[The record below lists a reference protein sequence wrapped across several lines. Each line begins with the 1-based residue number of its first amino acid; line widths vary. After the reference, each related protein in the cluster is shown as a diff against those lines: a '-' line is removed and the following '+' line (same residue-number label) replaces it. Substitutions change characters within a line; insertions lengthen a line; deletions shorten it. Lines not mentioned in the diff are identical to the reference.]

1 MAHCTGCGLWLRE
14 SELFC
19 GICGL
24 KRAVGEPRDRPEP
37 ALAEPL
43 APLPIDTRSEART
56 GIGVAS
62 THPQGLDWR
71 GKTQGLGWRP
81 VLDYVAPA
89 VLWVLL
95 VLVLGAMLDGA
106 TGYVAA
112 ALGTLGIAAAIRAF
126 FAWTGN
132 RAFMSPWLFALAAL
146 LAFVSTVGQ
155 TTRQN
160 DTTATRA
167 AQRGASTSTTT
178 VTPAARAKQLG
189 TPGSTGAVS
198 ATDEIR
204 TCVNA
209 FMLNIRNLP
218 PAKRAFSLP
227 DSRIFANVYCKEAVR
242 AGLVGG
248 ASIRKNRRAITALQA
263 KVVQQLL
270 ASGKIKLLPP

>member
-43 APLPIDTRSEART
+43 APLPIEARSEAGT

-62 THPQGLDWR
+62 THTHGTRLERQDARPGL
-71 GKTQGLGWRP
+71 
-81 VLDYVAPA
+81 APCTRLRRA
-89 VLWVLL
+89 GRA
-95 VLVLGAMLDGA
+95 LGASRVCARGNAGRRNGLRRRGTGHLGHRSGDPRSLRVDGES
-106 TGYVAA
+106 
-112 ALGTLGIAAAIRAF
+112 
-126 FAWTGN
+126 
-132 RAFMSPWLFALAAL
+132 AFMSPWLFALAAL

-178 VTPAARAKQLG
+178 VSPAARAKQLG
-189 TPGSTGAVS
+189 TLGSTGAVS

-204 TCVNA
+204 TWRERLHA
-209 FMLNIRNLP
+209 EHP
-218 PAKRAFSLP
+218 
-227 DSRIFANVYCKEAVR
+227 
-242 AGLVGG
+242 
-248 ASIRKNRRAITALQA
+248 
-263 KVVQQLL
+263 
-270 ASGKIKLLPP
+270 

>member
-1 MAHCTGCGLWLRE
+1 MAHCTGWGLWLRE

-24 KRAVGEPRDRPEP
+24 KRAVGERRDRPEP

-43 APLPIDTRSEART
+43 APLPIDARSEART

-62 THPQGLDWR
+62 THTQGLDWR

-95 VLVLGAMLDGA
+95 VFVLGAMLDGA

-132 RAFMSPWLFALAAL
+132 RAFMSPWLFAL
-146 LAFVSTVGQ
+146 G
-155 TTRQN
+155 R
-160 DTTATRA
+160 
-167 AQRGASTSTTT
+167 
-178 VTPAARAKQLG
+178 PARLCFNSSAKQLG
-189 TPGSTGAVS
+189 KTT
-198 ATDEIR
+198 
-204 TCVNA
+204 
-209 FMLNIRNLP
+209 
-218 PAKRAFSLP
+218 
-227 DSRIFANVYCKEAVR
+227 
-242 AGLVGG
+242 
-248 ASIRKNRRAITALQA
+248 
-263 KVVQQLL
+263 QQLPEPL
-270 ASGKIKLLPP
+270 NEEPRPQRRP